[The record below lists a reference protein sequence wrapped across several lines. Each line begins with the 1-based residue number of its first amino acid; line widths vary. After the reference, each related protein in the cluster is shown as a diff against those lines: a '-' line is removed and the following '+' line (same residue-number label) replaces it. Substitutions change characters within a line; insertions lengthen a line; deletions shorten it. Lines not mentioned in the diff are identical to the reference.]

1 MPDAGMPTQAALALM
16 SMLLL
21 KTTEI
26 ILLYLTAQT

>member
-16 SMLLL
+16 SI

-26 ILLYLTAQT
+26 VQLYLTAQT